1 MAWRVRALGVR
12 RGQLKAGGDPGEACP
27 RGKLAGDLRGLS
39 AVVARRGCG
48 GEDGADKR
56 APLVSGRN
64 ARGVG
69 DSG

>member
-1 MAWRVRALGVR
+1 LAWRVRALEVR

-27 RGKLAGDLRGLS
+27 RGKLAGDLGGLS
-39 AVVARRGCG
+39 GVVARRGCG
-48 GEDGADKR
+48 GEDVADKR
-56 APLVSGRN
+56 APLVSGRK